1 MHSLK
6 LTSFVLFVS
15 DVTKSKDFYVTV
27 LGQEVAMDVGNI
39 NVGFKSGLAIWERKY
54 ATNTIFG
61 DEVAQ
66 GDNLAQRH
74 DPTQGDNPAQ
84 SDNPARVRN
93 LANSEIYFET
103 DDIDAAFKKVT
114 AANVKLV
121 HPIRVQPWQ
130 QRVFRLYDPDGFVVE
145 IGESMDVTIK
155 RLSLGDPS
163 VEAIAAKTFMPI
175 EAVRAILGK

>member
-54 ATNTIFG
+54 ATNKIFG

-66 GDNLAQRH
+66 GFNPA
-74 DPTQGDNPAQ
+74 QGDNPAQ

-93 LANSEIYFET
+93 LATSEIYFET

-155 RLSLGDPS
+155 RLSLEDPS

>member
-1 MHSLK
+1 VHSLK

-15 DVTKSKDFYVTV
+15 DVTRSKDFYVTV
-27 LGQEVAMDVGNI
+27 LGQEVAMDIGNV

-61 DEVAQ
+61 NEVAQ
-66 GDNLAQRH
+66 GFNPA
-74 DPTQGDNPAQ
+74 QGDNPAQ